1 MFFSLKV
8 VSKGTINSTNRP
20 IQFYCLCQPQL
31 QRGTTPIATLSCNLW
46 LLACQHCGCMP
57 LLDVCVL
64 QRGLT
69 AIYQQ
74 PQRSILCEYTK
85 LPACTL
91 ITLAST
97 LPVTSVGPSSHPVAP
112 IFMSSKCPRALQMVS
127 HGGELAKG
135 ALELLMRI
143 LHNILADPHANKYRC
158 VSVKSGLA
166 AVP

>member
-8 VSKGTINSTNRP
+8 V
-20 IQFYCLCQPQL
+20 CQPQL

-64 QRGLT
+64 QRGLMT